1 MGKRN
6 KGEAKKA
13 NKERQAAAAKEQ
25 QEALEA
31 QIAQLQIG
39 GESTDVNHLVRYCS
53 DACQKEQCKTS
64 G

>member
-6 KGEAKKA
+6 KGEAKQA

-31 QIAQLQIG
+31 
-39 GESTDVNHLVRYCS
+39 
-53 DACQKEQCKTS
+53 
-64 G
+64 